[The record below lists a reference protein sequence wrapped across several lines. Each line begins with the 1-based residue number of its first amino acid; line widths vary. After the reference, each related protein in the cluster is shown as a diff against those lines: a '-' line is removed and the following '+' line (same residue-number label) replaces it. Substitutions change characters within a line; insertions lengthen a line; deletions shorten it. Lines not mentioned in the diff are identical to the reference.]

1 MSYGAVM
8 GGALGAIKVAPQHFF
23 PFSFGDARSIIGM
36 GMGRGIGLRSSEML
50 RTVDCSNS
58 MQAP

>member
-23 PFSFGDARSIIGM
+23 PFSFGDARSIIRNGN
-36 GMGRGIGLRSSEML
+36 GKRNRLAL
-50 RTVDCSNS
+50 
-58 MQAP
+58 Q